1 MTDLVYRA
9 AVQSTADP
17 YDYVMSDE
25 TVDRMG
31 DVVQADG
38 WDLASFKSNPI
49 GLLNH
54 RADAIIGR
62 WENVRVEG
70 KRLLARFVFAE
81 EGTSK
86 TVDEARSLWRQKI
99 LRGASVGFR
108 ELKKEV
114 LHKDADPYAGPF
126 RYVQQQLLECSL
138 VSVPANANAMP
149 LLRSY
154 HLVPEISRQIFGKT
168 ASQDRPDSR
177 VTAQSLSKGST
188 KMKTPLTKQIENQQS
203 ELNRL
208 RDQLNSLITAEDRDE
223 DQESLAEALPD
234 MIAEATK
241 QLEKMQSWERALAL
255 RTAAEPQEDTG
266 SKQEVAVVDNKRPFA
281 LPKKKIE
288 PADYVFRAAAA
299 SLRAFSHGMSV
310 DQVIRENYG
319 NDEATQIITRAA
331 VNPATT
337 TTAGYASELVQ
348 VGWGAFLDRLLA
360 QSVYGPLSAAGTRY
374 DLGRNGTLK
383 VPYRASTPQASGA
396 WVGEGNPKPVKN
408 IGLSTVT
415 LTPHKLSCITVYTE
429 EMAMSSVP
437 AIEGILRKAMVDDT
451 QASLDGYLIDAVA
464 ESAIRPAGLLVG
476 VTPITAS
483 VLTTS
488 LDKIVADINALIAPI
503 EAAGGGGNIVLLMNP
518 AQARK
523 INMAATTTG
532 QFAFGGPGEAA
543 SKFGANRII
552 ESTTI
557 TAGRVIAVD
566 ADWFATAT
574 GDMPRFAV
582 SNEATLHMED
592 TTPLA
597 LGVAGSPNTVAA
609 PMRSLYQTDS
619 IGIRLSL
626 YVTWAMVRTAMVQT
640 IAAVTW

>member
-1 MTDLVYRA
+1 
-9 AVQSTADP
+9 
-17 YDYVMSDE
+17 
-25 TVDRMG
+25 
-31 DVVQADG
+31 
-38 WDLASFKSNPI
+38 
-49 GLLNH
+49 
-54 RADAIIGR
+54 
-62 WENVRVEG
+62 
-70 KRLLARFVFAE
+70 
-81 EGTSK
+81 
-86 TVDEARSLWRQKI
+86 
-99 LRGASVGFR
+99 
-108 ELKKEV
+108 
-114 LHKDADPYAGPF
+114 
-126 RYVQQQLLECSL
+126 
-138 VSVPANANAMP
+138 
-149 LLRSY
+149 
-154 HLVPEISRQIFGKT
+154 
-168 ASQDRPDSR
+168 
-177 VTAQSLSKGST
+177 
-188 KMKTPLTKQIENQQS
+188 MKTTLTKQIENQQS

-234 MIAEATK
+234 MIAEATR

-255 RTAAEPQEDTG
+255 RTAEPSPEPEQ
-266 SKQEVAVVDNKRPFA
+266 QVAVVDNKRPFA

-288 PADYVFRAAAA
+288 PSDYVFRAAAA
-299 SLRAFSHGMSV
+299 SLRAFSQGTSV
-310 DQVIRENYG
+310 DQVVRENYG

-337 TTAGYASELVQ
+337 TTAGYALELVQ
-348 VGWGAFLDRLLA
+348 TGWGAFLDRLLA
-360 QSVYGPLSAAGTRY
+360 NSVYGPLTAAGARY

-383 VPYRASTPQASGA
+383 IPYRATTPLASGA
-396 WVGEGNPKPVKN
+396 WVGEGAPKPVKS
-408 IGLSTVT
+408 IGLSTKT

-437 AIEGILRKAMVDDT
+437 AIEGILRKAMADDT

-464 ESAIRPAGLLVG
+464 ESATRPAGLLDTVS
-476 VTPITAS
+476 PITAS

-488 LDKIVADINALIAPI
+488 AEKIVADINALVAPI
-503 EAAGGGGNIVLLMNP
+503 EAAGGGGNIVLMMNP

-523 INMAATTTG
+523 IGMAQTTTG
-532 QFAFGGPGEAA
+532 DFVFGDASQAA
-543 SKFGANRII
+543 SKFGARRII
-552 ESTTI
+552 SSTTI

-566 ADWFATAT
+566 ADWFASAT
-574 GDMPRFAV
+574 GDSPRFAV

-626 YVTWAMVRTAMVQT
+626 YVTWVMVRSSMVQT